1 MKNSRTAIAVLV
13 LTLAPLIDRS
23 HAVAEEAFSPQPLA
37 AVKEL
42 PKDAMAP
49 VLAKFPRA
57 TLVSQAACTVGSGRL
72 PAHALVITE
81 AENTG
86 IKGENIRAVAVIKTS
101 AGWKLEVMAD
111 GIDVPGVGFQRGL
124 FSDFVDSGHVSRR
137 IEVKCANPMKDD
149 ELLPDVGKWLVKEKE
164 LRASQHLC
172 FAISDVYNNWVC
184 YAYDDKR
191 GALRQSF
198 AQLQAD

>member
-1 MKNSRTAIAVLV
+1 MEKSRIAIAVLV
-13 LTLAPLIDRS
+13 LTLATSTDRS
-23 HAVAEEAFSPQPLA
+23 RAAAEEVFSPQPLA
-37 AVKEL
+37 AAKEL

-57 TLVSQAACTVGSGRL
+57 TLVSQTACNVGIGRL
-72 PAHALVITE
+72 LAYALVITE
-81 AENTG
+81 AENAG
-86 IKGENIRAVAVIKTS
+86 IKTEQVRAVAVIKTS
-101 AGWKLEVMAD
+101 TGWKLEVMAD

-124 FSDFVDSGHVSRR
+124 FSDFVDGGHVSRP

-149 ELLPDVGKWLVKEKE
+149 ELLPEAGKWLVKEKE